1 MNADLG
7 AGAGREHH
15 RLASAPADTETPNAT
30 REDRLR
36 YLGVLRAAVRY
47 RNPSTG
53 RRHFCHSMPYRPH
66 YLRRLLELRAVLK
79 WTDEP
84 TVP

>member
-1 MNADLG
+1 MSTGVG
-7 AGAGREHH
+7 AGANRRQHEH
-15 RLASAPADTETPNAT
+15 RPAPVDTETPNAT

-36 YLGVLRAAVRY
+36 YLAVLRAAVRY

-66 YLRRLLELRAVLK
+66 YLRRLLELRTVLK
-79 WTDEP
+79 STAEP

>member
-1 MNADLG
+1 MSTGVGVSADRRQHKL
-7 AGAGREHH
+7 RP
-15 RLASAPADTETPNAT
+15 APVDTETPNAT

-36 YLGVLRAAVRY
+36 YLAVLRAAVRY

-66 YLRRLLELRAVLK
+66 YLRRLLELRAVLRS
-79 WTDEP
+79 TAEP
-84 TVP
+84 

>member
-1 MNADLG
+1 VTDLP
-7 AGAGREHH
+7 
-15 RLASAPADTETPNAT
+15 APLDTETPNAT

-36 YLGVLRAAVRY
+36 YLQILRAAVRY

-53 RRHFCHSMPYRPH
+53 RRHFCHLMPYRPH

-79 WTDEP
+79 STGEP
-84 TVP
+84 AVP